1 MDRESLK
8 SGDKMSNKHE
18 FEIGQIVL
26 IDGEM
31 GKIIGREIYFDEPDY
46 LCQLDDE
53 TKTIIGNMSGY
64 SAGWVRAKHI
74 KAVSNE

>member
-1 MDRESLK
+1 
-8 SGDKMSNKHE
+8 MSNKYE

-31 GKIIGREIYFDEPDY
+31 GKIIGREIYDDESDY

-53 TKTIIGNMSGY
+53 NKTIIGNDPCN

-74 KAVSNE
+74 RAVSNE